1 MIEQTLFMAG
11 LVVVILISVM
21 LANRLRIAYPI
32 LLVLAGLA
40 LCFVPGMPAIQIDPE
55 LILIIFLPPL
65 LYEDAFGVSWKELW
79 RLRRIISSF
88 AFPVVF
94 VTALWSSPW
103 WRTPS
108 YPGFP
113 SRWASFWAASSRRLT
128 P

>member
-40 LCFVPGMPAIQIDPE
+40 LCFVPGIPTIQIDPE

-65 LYEDAFGVSWKELW
+65 LYEDAFGV
-79 RLRRIISSF
+79 
-88 AFPVVF
+88 
-94 VTALWSSPW
+94 
-103 WRTPS
+103 
-108 YPGFP
+108 
-113 SRWASFWAASSRRLT
+113 
-128 P
+128 